1 MSRDHR
7 LEKGGVPGLNELDRP
22 AESDAGRQLSL
33 DELVAVARAIKTRG
47 IRGELVAESLTDFP
61 ERFDGLEN
69 LIAIAPDG
77 KLSVIALEE
86 HWFHGNRVILKFAG
100 YDSIETASALVG
112 YEFAVHES
120 ERVRLPEDQFY
131 DWELAGCLVQSV
143 AGEELGRVR
152 EVMRTGGV
160 ELLVVDNAARGR
172 EHLIPLA
179 EEICV
184 EIDVERKLIKVDA
197 PEGLLEF

>member
-1 MSRDHR
+1 MSED
-7 LEKGGVPGLNELDRP
+7 EQQQADEPS
-22 AESDAGRQLSL
+22 SDAGRELQA
-33 DELVAVARAIKTRG
+33 DELVAVAHAVRTRG
-47 IRGELVAESLTDFP
+47 LRGEIVAESLTDFP
-61 ERFDGLEN
+61 ERFEGLER

-77 KLSVIALEE
+77 KLSTLALEE
-86 HWFHGNRVILKFAG
+86 HWFQGDRVILKFAG

-120 ERVRLPEDQFY
+120 ERVLLPEDEFY

-143 AGEELGRVR
+143 EGEEIGLVR
-152 EVMRTGGV
+152 EVMKTGGV
-160 ELLVVDNAARGR
+160 ELLVVDNAGTGR

-184 EIDVERKLIKVDA
+184 EIDVKRKLIKVDA